1 MKDDALARTLRAVQ
15 THGWTCVLLAHGSKR
30 PVGTT
35 WTKTDDPVVIT
46 QHVKTKRGNLGLCAK
61 DSNVAVLDID
71 APDLFAEMLAE
82 IGSPGD
88 SWVLTGSG
96 KLHIYVRHEAGLPA
110 KLKWK
115 GKGVGEIQRGENQQV
130 VMPPSVHPDTGQPY
144 EWLLDP
150 ADTDLVVLPREWA
163 KYLGHD
169 RRATKT
175 PDGKPDRRDDL
186 KLLAAQRMPRAV
198 LRTNRVKFQCPA
210 CALEGH
216 DLHGDN
222 AIIFANGKVGC
233 ALDPRHRDL
242 IRAAIN
248 RHSADILLEYARTKQ
263 PR

>member
-15 THGWTCVLLAHGSKR
+15 IHGWTCVLLARGSKR
-30 PVGTT
+30 PAGAT
-35 WTKTDDPVVIT
+35 WTKTADPTVIT
-46 QHVKTKRGNLGLCAK
+46 THVKRGGNLGLCAK
-61 DSNVAVLDID
+61 DSSVAVLDID

-82 IGSPGD
+82 LGSPGD
-88 SWVLTGSG
+88 PWVLTGSG
-96 KLHIYVRHEAGLPA
+96 KLHVYVQHEGGLPA

-115 GKGVGEIQRGENQQV
+115 GQPVGEIQRGENQQV

-150 ADTDLVVLPREWA
+150 ADTDLTALPREWT

-175 PDGKPDRRDDL
+175 PTGAASRRDDL
-186 KLLAAQRMPRAV
+186 KIMAAQRMHHAV
-198 LRTNRVKFQCPA
+198 LRGDKVKFQCPA

-222 AIIFANGKVGC
+222 AIVFANGKVGC
-233 ALDPRHRDL
+233 ALDPAHRDL

-248 RHSADILLEYARTKQ
+248 RHSADILLEHVRANQQR
-263 PR
+263 